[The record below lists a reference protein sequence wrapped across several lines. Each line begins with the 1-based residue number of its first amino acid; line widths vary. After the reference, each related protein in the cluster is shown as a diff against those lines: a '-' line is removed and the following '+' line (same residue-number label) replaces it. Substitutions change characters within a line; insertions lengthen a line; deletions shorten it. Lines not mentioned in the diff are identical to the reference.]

1 VVAVF
6 QSGRFFDGG
15 ASNIGFATSTDGGK
29 TFVHGF
35 LPGTTVFA
43 TPAGPARYHRTSDP
57 SVAYDARH
65 QVWIVSYL
73 AFFSGTSVATDVLAS
88 RSTDGGLTWGLPV
101 VVNRSGHS
109 NDKSWTVCDDTSS
122 SPFYGNCYT
131 EFDNFSSNNLV
142 QMSTSTDGGKTW
154 GPAQTTPDHAC
165 VIGGQPLVQPNG
177 TVIVPIDNCF
187 ETAVLAFRSTDG
199 GKSWSRVVRAAQ
211 ILSAL
216 DPGRI
221 RSGPLPSAEIDR
233 SGRIYVTWEDCRFE
247 PGCRAN
253 DLVLITSTDGR
264 DWTLPRRIP
273 IDPVGSGVDHFLPG
287 LAVDRT
293 TSDGS
298 AHLGLAFY
306 YLSECELWHEVY
318 SRLSAG
324 CRFHLVNQWW
334 GQLEQQRA
342 TGRANEVNLA
352 G

>member
-1 VVAVF
+1 MNMQMSSRSWWQMGLITSLPLLAVMLALYFTFSSLFLSHAAGVGGTTQPLRLLSTDPYTHPDSQHKTQVEPDTFAFGNTVVAVF

-88 RSTDGGLTWGLPV
+88 RSTDGGLTRGLPV

-109 NDKSWTVCDDTSS
+109 ND
-122 SPFYGNCYT
+122 
-131 EFDNFSSNNLV
+131 
-142 QMSTSTDGGKTW
+142 
-154 GPAQTTPDHAC
+154 
-165 VIGGQPLVQPNG
+165 
-177 TVIVPIDNCF
+177 
-187 ETAVLAFRSTDG
+187 
-199 GKSWSRVVRAAQ
+199 KSWSRVVRAAQ

-264 DWTLPRRIP
+264 D
-273 IDPVGSGVDHFLPG
+273 
-287 LAVDRT
+287 
-293 TSDGS
+293 
-298 AHLGLAFY
+298 
-306 YLSECELWHEVY
+306 
-318 SRLSAG
+318 
-324 CRFHLVNQWW
+324 
-334 GQLEQQRA
+334 
-342 TGRANEVNLA
+342 
-352 G
+352 

>member
-1 VVAVF
+1 MGLITSLPLLAVMLALYFTFSSLFLSHAAGVGGTTQPLRLLSTDPYTNPDSQHKTQVEPDTFAFGNTVVAVF

-43 TPAGPARYHRTSDP
+43 TPPGPARYHRTSDP

-187 ETAVLAFRSTDG
+187 ETAVLAFRSSDG
-199 GKSWSRVVRAAQ
+199 GKIWSRVVRAAQ

-233 SGRIYVTWEDCRFE
+233 SGRR
-247 PGCRAN
+247 
-253 DLVLITSTDGR
+253 LGR
-264 DWTLPRRIP
+264 RSDHLCWLCPSWARLLLPIRM
-273 IDPVGSGVDHFLPG
+273 
-287 LAVDRT
+287 
-293 TSDGS
+293 
-298 AHLGLAFY
+298 
-306 YLSECELWHEVY
+306 
-318 SRLSAG
+318 
-324 CRFHLVNQWW
+324 
-334 GQLEQQRA
+334 
-342 TGRANEVNLA
+342 
-352 G
+352 

>member
-1 VVAVF
+1 
-6 QSGRFFDGG
+6 
-15 ASNIGFATSTDGGK
+15 
-29 TFVHGF
+29 
-35 LPGTTVFA
+35 
-43 TPAGPARYHRTSDP
+43 
-57 SVAYDARH
+57 
-65 QVWIVSYL
+65 
-73 AFFSGTSVATDVLAS
+73 
-88 RSTDGGLTWGLPV
+88 
-101 VVNRSGHS
+101 
-109 NDKSWTVCDDTSS
+109 
-122 SPFYGNCYT
+122 
-131 EFDNFSSNNLV
+131 
-142 QMSTSTDGGKTW
+142 
-154 GPAQTTPDHAC
+154 
-165 VIGGQPLVQPNG
+165 
-177 TVIVPIDNCF
+177 
-187 ETAVLAFRSTDG
+187 
-199 GKSWSRVVRAAQ
+199 VVRAAQ

-264 DWTLPRRIP
+264 DWTPPRRIP